1 MNFNFTTVSLPTL
14 TTPKPLELLKS
25 LDRDRDI
32 PNNSRSFL
40 LQDLPDLDF
49 SHLRNLDEI
58 IDVIESDRVH
68 NIQLLEWLYCIS
80 YKNQWDALH
89 PERSL
94 PSSQK
99 IWLLAKQIEPLKQI
113 LFWELAL
120 LYAGNEQRRLA
131 DSLAEGF
138 KSFVAESIEDRKIIS
153 FIKILAGISPEIGIA
168 STSKQYLLTPHK
180 LFNHCKLPTHR
191 IKSLTLAYDLIANLF
206 IDIGKPDDKQVKWL
220 LDCLEKMTVEQEV
233 KAVDRLL
240 TTIGAEIGIDRPDLV
255 NWISTRY
262 SLGYDNSRWYQLS
275 KKAQEALRK
284 WQGAVNYG
292 DFQKLVDIILHHSHI
307 YLEGY
312 ERRRLQNRQ
321 IFWSNYTDRFNRIRI
336 LLPQSSLSSVKDI
349 LSTKDI
355 CILEDDGN
363 KTEVCIFDLE
373 EWLVVEFFRGDGSE
387 TRLFRNTPDL
397 EQMLFHSHNLS
408 TVKIHSLGG
417 EIHDHLQYWQ
427 HDCEKWLR
435 KRDKGICPND
445 GIKFFKITPDLTLK
459 YNPENG
465 LPLSPDKALKREQSL
480 IRWRKNFLI

>member
-1 MNFNFTTVSLPTL
+1 MNFNFSKVSLPTL
-14 TTPKPLELLKS
+14 TALKPLELSKL
-25 LDRDRDI
+25 LDRHQDM
-32 PNNSRSFL
+32 PNNSQSL
-40 LQDLPDLDF
+40 LLHNLPDLDF
-49 SHLRNLDEI
+49 SHLRSLDGI
-58 IDVIESDRVH
+58 IDAIERDRVN

-80 YKNQWDALH
+80 YKSQWDDLH

-94 PSSQK
+94 PTSQK
-99 IWLLAKQIEPLKQI
+99 IWLLAKQINPLKQI
-113 LFWELAL
+113 LFWELVL
-120 LYAGNEQRRLA
+120 LYGGNEQRRLA
-131 DSLAEGF
+131 DSLVDSF
-138 KSFVAESIEDRKIIS
+138 KSFVAESIEDRKIVMI
-153 FIKILAGISPEIGIA
+153 IKMFASTSPEIDIA
-168 STSKQYLLTPHK
+168 STSKQYLLTPHG
-180 LFNHCKLPTHR
+180 LFNQYKLPTHR
-191 IKSLTLAYDLIANLF
+191 IKSLTLAYDLIADLF
-206 IDIGKPDDKQVKWL
+206 IGIEKSDDKQVKWL
-220 LDCLEKMTVEQEV
+220 LDCLEQMTVEQEV

-292 DFQKLVDIILHHSHI
+292 DFQKLVDIILHHSHV

-355 CILEDDGN
+355 CILEDDDN

-387 TRLFRNTPDL
+387 TRVFRNTPDL
-397 EQMLFHSHNLS
+397 EQTLFHSHNLS
-408 TVKIHSLGG
+408 TFKIHSLGG

-435 KRDKGICPND
+435 TREKGIRPND
-445 GIKFFKITPDLTLK
+445 GLKFFKITPDLTLN

-480 IRWRKNFLI
+480 IRWQQNFLR